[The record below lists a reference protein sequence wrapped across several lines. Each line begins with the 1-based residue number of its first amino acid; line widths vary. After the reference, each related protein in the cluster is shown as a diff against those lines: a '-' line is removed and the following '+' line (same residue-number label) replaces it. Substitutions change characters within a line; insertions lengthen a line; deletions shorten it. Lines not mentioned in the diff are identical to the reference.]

1 MKIKVWNNYVL
12 SYMDWVFDET
22 LKMTY
27 DNPVFIE
34 QKKRKKEA
42 IDDSGFVRQY
52 KLDESEEVSIEE
64 IFSEDEEEKDN
75 HSENVDF
82 DPSEFDTE
90 DDAEFDD
97 SIPDEVDD
105 ATFLMTEIDKLFDDE
120 QPSIGEKLETGPNSK
135 PAIKFNIKTN
145 AEEKKQAIKFN
156 IKWHKKL
163 FTLMQNYFII

>member
-1 MKIKVWNNYVL
+1 
-12 SYMDWVFDET
+12 MDWVFDET

-156 IKWHKKL
+156 IK
-163 FTLMQNYFII
+163 